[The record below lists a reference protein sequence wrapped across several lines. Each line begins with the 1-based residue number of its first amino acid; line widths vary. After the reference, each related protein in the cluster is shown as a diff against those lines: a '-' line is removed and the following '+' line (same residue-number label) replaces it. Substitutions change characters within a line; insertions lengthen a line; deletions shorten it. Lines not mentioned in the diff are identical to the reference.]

1 MKFTKATVLLTSG
14 PDKVILETVLPCPF
28 VPDYLPSQP
37 PLSFTFD
44 ATYDTGAEYVKKWFS
59 ITPEVIN
66 TRPNQHVW
74 KMYDTGI
81 GYGGYK
87 ECTICGLN
95 TYSDRCSK
103 CNKTTPLTDVC
114 LGKKV
119 CACIHVP
126 YRRKTS

>member
-14 PDKVILETVLPCPF
+14 PDKVILETGLPCPF
-28 VPDYLPSQP
+28 VKEFMPSQQ

-44 ATYDTGAEYVKKWFS
+44 ATYDTGAEYVKDNFDIK
-59 ITPEVIN
+59 PEIIN

-87 ECTICGLN
+87 ECTVCGLN

-103 CNKTTPLTDVC
+103 CNKKTPLTDVC

-119 CACIHVP
+119 CKCVHVP
-126 YRRKTS
+126 YRSKTS